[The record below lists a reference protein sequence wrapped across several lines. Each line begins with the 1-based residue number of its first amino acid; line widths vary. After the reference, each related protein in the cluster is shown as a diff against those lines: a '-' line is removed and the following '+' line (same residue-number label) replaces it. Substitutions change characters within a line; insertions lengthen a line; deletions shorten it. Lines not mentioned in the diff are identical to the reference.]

1 MFCHSA
7 AEESLQLLG
16 SCEASSVA
24 AGDWDLLEQLGMPT
38 GGVLREEEA
47 VQVDS
52 SEFSSVPEDPL
63 PPAGGVDPQGMG
75 SPPAFPVFKAVPG
88 SGQPDRQDPISWCV
102 VKIYRTR

>member
-1 MFCHSA
+1 
-7 AEESLQLLG
+7 
-16 SCEASSVA
+16 
-24 AGDWDLLEQLGMPT
+24 MPT

-88 SGQPDRQDPISWCV
+88 SGQPDRPYFLVCCPRFIGQGSTIWTWVYSSHAN
-102 VKIYRTR
+102 Y